1 MNVQEVLRTRR
12 VEIQAEIE
20 TLKNEMTQIDAALGV
35 LDNDPET
42 VADKKP
48 LTREEAIIEAVRNGN
63 TRPTTIH
70 KFVKSKLR
78 MNLNIG
84 SLRSTLSRLKSDG
97 RIHHDGTGWIM

>member
-20 TLKNEMTQIDAALGV
+20 TLKTEMVKVDAALGV

-42 VADKKP
+42 VAEKKP
-48 LTREEAIIEAVRNGN
+48 LTREEAIIEAVRKGN
-63 TRPTTIH
+63 TKPTAIH
-70 KFVKSKLR
+70 AFIKKQLR

-84 SLRSTLSRLKSDG
+84 SMRSTLSRLKSEG
-97 RIHHDGTGWIM
+97 RINHNGTGWTM